1 MQRKH
6 ERRLTSANSH
16 DLAEVAFDRGLKPG
30 DSIDV
35 SGPYGEFHVQPT
47 QREMVFVGGG
57 VGMAPLR
64 AMIHEQLARGTS
76 RKMSYFYGAR
86 SVADLFYVEEFE
98 ALAAQHENFDWTV
111 ALSDPAPGDRWR
123 GATGFIHEVLQ
134 KAMSDHP
141 APDECEYYLCGPP
154 VMISA
159 VLSTL
164 DDLGV
169 EPQSIFND
177 DFGS

>member
-1 MQRKH
+1 
-6 ERRLTSANSH
+6 
-16 DLAEVAFDRGLKPG
+16 
-30 DSIDV
+30 
-35 SGPYGEFHVQPT
+35 
-47 QREMVFVGGG
+47 
-57 VGMAPLR
+57 
-64 AMIHEQLARGTS
+64 MIHEQLARGTS

-123 GATGFIHEVLQ
+123 GATGFIHEVLRR
-134 KAMSDHP
+134 AMRDHP